1 MLGKFF
7 DVIELFSKIQV
18 VAVST
23 KQVVFRAYFRG
34 LLFAVPARNALFGL
48 WLTFSHSKNFKF
60 ICCLEGILSSNC
72 SKFTKR
78 YPFFIYTAR
87 MLCFLKCALVLICI
101 SIFVS
106 VYWSLY
112 ILCVCLC
119 MCVFSILNQNTRKPK
134 SSM

>member
-34 LLFAVPARNALFGL
+34 LLFAVPTHNALFGL
-48 WLTFSHSKNFKF
+48 CLTFSHSKNFKF
-60 ICCLEGILSSNC
+60 ICCLGGILSSNC
-72 SKFTKR
+72 PKFTKR

-106 VYWSLY
+106 VYWSLC
-112 ILCVCLC
+112 ILCVCSC
-119 MCVFSILNQNTRKPK
+119 MCVFSILNQNTRKPR